1 MFFFSWY
8 CYNKPNK
15 IRQTAS
21 TTHPHPPPPHKK
33 KKLDIYD
40 LSKSIHREEE
50 RKKGKKKPSR
60 AHPGALATSQWK

>member
-1 MFFFSWY
+1 MFFFLGIVTINPTKSD
-8 CYNKPNK
+8 
-15 IRQTAS
+15 RQLQPP
-21 TTHPHPPPPHKK
+21 THTPPPPHKK

>member
-15 IRQTAS
+15 IRQLQPP
-21 TTHPHPPPPHKK
+21 THTPPPNTQKK
-33 KKLDIYD
+33 KKKDIND
-40 LSKSIHREEE
+40 LSKSIHREDE
-50 RKKGKKKPSR
+50 RKKGEKKPSR